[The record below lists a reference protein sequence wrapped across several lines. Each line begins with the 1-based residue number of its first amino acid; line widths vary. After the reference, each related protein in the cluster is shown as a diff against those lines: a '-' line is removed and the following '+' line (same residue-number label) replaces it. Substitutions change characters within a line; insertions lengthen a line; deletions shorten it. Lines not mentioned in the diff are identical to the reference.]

1 MGVVVATL
9 LLGVIICANGH
20 NCNHASGE
28 HDFLERA
35 ISPQVNK
42 VLGVGCTLFS
52 AYTARMLKD
61 PNNSYGHVSPY
72 FFPHRITREACTII
86 LGSNADN

>member
-1 MGVVVATL
+1 MGVVLATL

-35 ISPQVNK
+35 ISPQVNT
-42 VLGVGCTLFS
+42 VVYTVQCILYGCYRTQPTPVHTF
-52 AYTARMLKD
+52 A
-61 PNNSYGHVSPY
+61 HI
-72 FFPHRITREACTII
+72 FPT
-86 LGSNADN
+86 

>member
-1 MGVVVATL
+1 MGVVLATL

-52 AYTARMLKD
+52 VYTVRMLKD
-61 PNNSYGHVSPY
+61 PNTSCEHVFPV
-72 FFPHRITREACTII
+72 FFSHRITREACTII